1 MRVGGCLARREP
13 PPEPPRCCAP
23 APEGAARTP
32 GAARRSL
39 ATTRQT
45 HACKAERQSQ
55 ATAQACQRACSALTL
70 RVSVGEGTIG
80 VHTVLEI
87 AESGPLPFQGSSSP
101 QQSRNGQRPSRRYAR
116 SPTYRRKKSQLTL
129 AFFSIA
135 RLTLQPVRLAAQQL
149 RLPDDQAARRST
161 SERCHHH
168 GNHTSGYADNHH
180 YGWRNADPVRRRS

>member
-45 HACKAERQSQ
+45 HACKAERQSR

-70 RVSVGEGTIG
+70 RVSVGEGSIAS
-80 VHTVLEI
+80 VHTVFEI
-87 AESGPLPFQGSSSP
+87 AEGGHLPFLGSYRDVPSP
-101 QQSRNGQRPSRRYAR
+101 ARVTQAGGQ
-116 SPTYRRKKSQLTL
+116 
-129 AFFSIA
+129 
-135 RLTLQPVRLAAQQL
+135 
-149 RLPDDQAARRST
+149 
-161 SERCHHH
+161 
-168 GNHTSGYADNHH
+168 
-180 YGWRNADPVRRRS
+180 